1 MTSESSVML
10 TVVMVVAVL
19 APIIADRLSRFVAV
33 PPVVFQIGLGIVIGP
48 AVLDWVRAVD
58 SIQALSD
65 LGLAFVM
72 FLAGYEL
79 EYQRI
84 RGAPLR
90 SAVWGWAASIA
101 LGAGL
106 GLLIAGTDAGLVVGL
121 ALTTTTLGALL
132 PMLRDR
138 GLSDTPFGT
147 RFLAVGA
154 AGEFLPIVAI
164 AFALSGE
171 RPLHT
176 TVVLLAFG
184 LVATIAAL
192 MARRPRHPV
201 LARLVTV
208 TIATSGQLAVRLCVL
223 AVVAMVAFAETLRL
237 DPVMGAFAAGVV
249 VRLFL
254 DSGDPHES
262 EQVVARLEGIGFG
275 FFIPIFF
282 VVSGVR
288 FDVDAL
294 VSDPATLALLPVFLV
309 LLLVV
314 RGGPTVLLQRP
325 ALGTRPAVAM
335 GLLAATAL
343 PLLVVITEV
352 AQDEGVLSSG
362 LAAALVGAG
371 MVSVLIFPTVALRL
385 LGDGDGVVSPRRGAP
400 ARSPARPDP
409 PPGR

>member
-10 TVVMVVAVL
+10 TVVLAVAVL
-19 APIIADRLSRFVAV
+19 APILADRLSRFVTV

-58 SIQALSD
+58 AIQALSD

-90 SAVWGWAASIA
+90 SAVWGWAASLA

-106 GLLIAGTDAGLVVGL
+106 GLLIAGSDDGLVVGL
-121 ALTTTTLGALL
+121 ALTTTTLGAIL

-138 GLSDTPFGT
+138 GLTETPFGT

-154 AGEFLPIVAI
+154 AGEFFPIVAI

-171 RPLHT
+171 RPIHT
-176 TVVLLAFG
+176 TVVLLVFG
-184 LVATIAAL
+184 LVATVAAV
-192 MARRPRHPV
+192 AAQRPRHPV
-201 LARLVTV
+201 LARLVSA
-208 TIATSGQLAVRLCVL
+208 TISTSAQVAVRLCVL
-223 AVVAMVAFAETLRL
+223 VVVAMVALAETLEL

-254 DSGDPHES
+254 DAGDPQES

-275 FFIPIFF
+275 FFIPVFF

-288 FDVDAL
+288 FDLDAL
-294 VSDPATLALLPVFLV
+294 VGDPATLALLPVFLV

-314 RGGPTVLLQRP
+314 RGGPTTLLQRP
-325 ALGTRPAVAM
+325 ALGGRQAAAM

-343 PLLVVITEV
+343 PLLVVITDV

-362 LAAALVGAG
+362 LSAALVGAG
-371 MVSVLIFPTVALRL
+371 MVSVLVFPTVALRL
-385 LGDGDGVVSPRRGAP
+385 LDSAGVSPPPGTPAP
-400 ARSPARPDP
+400 SPARPDP
-409 PPGR
+409 RPGP

>member
-1 MTSESSVML
+1 ML
-10 TVVMVVAVL
+10 TVVLAVAVL
-19 APIIADRLSRFVAV
+19 APVLADQLSRFIVV
-33 PPVVFQIGLGIVIGP
+33 PPVVFQIALGIVIGP

-58 SIQALSD
+58 AIQALSD

-121 ALTTTTLGALL
+121 ALTTTTLGAIL

-138 GLSDTPFGT
+138 ELTDTPFGT

-154 AGEFLPIVAI
+154 TGEFFPIVAI

-176 TVVLLAFG
+176 TVVLLVFG
-184 LVATIAAL
+184 LVATGAAV
-192 MARRPRHPV
+192 MAQRPRHPV
-201 LARLVTV
+201 LARLVT
-208 TIATSGQLAVRLCVL
+208 ATLRTSAQVALRLCVL
-223 AVVAMVAFAETLRL
+223 VVVAMVALAETLHL

-254 DSGDPHES
+254 DSGDAHES

-282 VVSGVR
+282 VISGVR

-294 VSDPATLALLPVFLV
+294 LSDPATLVLLPVFLV

-314 RGGPTVLLQRP
+314 RGGPTTLLQRP
-325 ALGTRPAVAM
+325 ALGTRQAAAM
-335 GLLAATAL
+335 GLLSATAL
-343 PLLVVITEV
+343 PLLVVITQV
-352 AQDEGVLSSG
+352 AENEGVLSSG

-371 MVSVLIFPTVALRL
+371 MLSVLIFPTIALRL
-385 LGDGDGVVSPRRGAP
+385 LGTDGVSPPRGTP

-409 PPGR
+409 RPGL